1 MGIIM
6 TKKELITRSHVL
18 SSRGLIKRA
27 KTQFKYVKS
36 YTYADVTIFY
46 AQISS
51 VRWSKMFEDLH
62 EAAKEVD
69 LKLNSKGKKPV
80 NVLKPKL

>member
-1 MGIIM
+1 M
-6 TKKELITRSHVL
+6 TKKELITRSYVL

-51 VRWSKMFEDLH
+51 VRWSKMFENLK
-62 EAAKEVD
+62 EAAIAVD
-69 LKLNSKGKKPV
+69 TKLLEMGKKAV
-80 NVLKPKL
+80 NGLKKV